1 MKSDPQTSDSNSGFE
16 SLASFDGDPS
26 LFWGRLTEYARG
38 VFRAQAVCLMVETS
52 QGMDMRVLAQKPAG
66 VAQRMT
72 GLSDELRALTGHEPV
87 PLASSKSAGMI
98 GLNLPSHEGARIWL
112 VADVDGSGVSAQH
125 GDTAQDTP
133 AGQKELRDAAKDI
146 RVLAELFQT
155 RRLEKR
161 TQQKLLTLSDVL
173 GIGLALGE
181 SYYFSEA
188 ALRVCNE
195 VAAQMVATR
204 VSLAWLEGNQLQLQ
218 AISHGGR
225 ISRNSEEARL
235 LERLMEESL
244 DQDNE
249 VAHPPIDGSTVITR
263 EHRLFSRAHDDVSV
277 LSVPLRGTKGVRGV
291 LCVEKACED
300 GRWMQAELDKLR
312 LITDLFA
319 SRLDDLHGKTG
330 WLGRRVWRH
339 VRASAAGFLGPEHT
353 GWKLAG
359 VTIVVALLFM
369 AIVPMEYKV
378 KAPFILKTDAA
389 ARITAPFNGY
399 IDKVTFHLG
408 DTAARGQ
415 LLVGLDQRELLLQQS
430 ETAAA
435 RNKSE
440 REARSFEVDGN
451 LSQMLVSK
459 AQQEQAEA
467 KLAIINHRLAQTQIG
482 APFDGVV
489 VEGELRE
496 KLSSPVQEGEPLFKI
511 VQLRDLFGQLQV
523 DERDVSYLSAGLD
536 GELAFSSRPSDKF
549 SVSIDRFEP
558 VAEVRSEGNV
568 FLLRAKIHGEPQSW
582 WRPGMSGICKIN
594 AGRRSILWI
603 VTHRIIEVVRLW
615 LWV

>member
-1 MKSDPQTSDSNSGFE
+1 MKSDPQKSESNPVFE
-16 SLASFDGDPS
+16 SLSSFDGEPS
-26 LFWGRLTEYARG
+26 VFWGKLAEYARG
-38 VFRAQAVCLMVETS
+38 VFHAQAICLLVETS
-52 QGMDMRVLAQKPAG
+52 QGMDLRVLAQTPAG
-66 VAQRMT
+66 ASRRM
-72 GLSDELRALTGHEPV
+72 GGVSEELRALTGYEPV
-87 PLASSKSAGMI
+87 PLVSVKSADMI
-98 GLNLPSHEGARIWL
+98 GLNLPSHEGANIWL
-112 VADVDGSGVSAQH
+112 VADFDRNGV
-125 GDTAQDTP
+125 P
-133 AGQKELRDAAKDI
+133 AEKKELHDAAKDI

-161 TQQKLLTLSDVL
+161 TQQKLLTLSEVL

-181 SYYFSEA
+181 SNYFSEA

-204 VSLAWLEGNQLQLQ
+204 VSLTWLEGNQLQIQ
-218 AISHGGR
+218 AVSHGGR
-225 ISRNSEEARL
+225 ISKESEEAKL
-235 LERLMEESL
+235 LERLMEESM

-249 VAHPPIDGSTVITR
+249 AAYPPIEGSTVITR
-263 EHRLFSRAHDDVSV
+263 EHRLFSKAHDDVSV
-277 LSVPLRGTKGVRGV
+277 LSVPLRGTKGVCGV

-300 GRWMQAELDKLR
+300 GKWLLPELEKLR
-312 LITDLFA
+312 LMTDLFA
-319 SRLDDLHGKTG
+319 SRLDDLHDKTG
-330 WLGRRVWRH
+330 WFGRRIWR
-339 VRASAAGFLGPEHT
+339 RTRTWAAGFLGPEHT

-359 VTIVVALLFM
+359 VTLLLALLFM
-369 AIVPMEYKV
+369 AIVPMEHKV

-389 ARITAPFNGY
+389 ARITAPFPGY

-408 DTAARGQ
+408 DTAVRGQ

-430 ETAAA
+430 DTVAG

-440 REARSFEVDGN
+440 RESRSFEAEGK
-451 LSQMLVSK
+451 LAQMLVAK
-459 AQQEQAEA
+459 AEQQQAEA
-467 KLAIINHRLAQTQIG
+467 KLLIIAHRLAQTQIG

-496 KLSSPVQEGEPLFKI
+496 KLSSPVQVGETLFKI
-511 VQLRDLFGQLQV
+511 VQLRDLFGQIQV

-536 GELAFSSRPSDKF
+536 GELAFSSRPSEKF
-549 SVSIDRFEP
+549 SVSVDRFEP
-558 VAEVRSEGNV
+558 VAEVRSEGNI

-594 AGRRSILWI
+594 AGKRSILWI
-603 VTHRIIEVVRLW
+603 VSHRIIEVVRLW